1 MNENDVIYLLAC
13 YMIVADS
20 EINDKEIKTLLS
32 LPNYTSFVKDEEKKI
47 FSDDSAK
54 IEISK
59 LLRQANLFPTKTKR
73 DLISFLLRIAY
84 STCYFGPQEGEL
96 MEKIILNINFDRH
109 EYEEL
114 KKQQEQNIEKYE
126 EKEVTWQN
134 SLREKLY
141 QLLYEINDTDEDKD
155 RYGDVFL
162 SGKSFVSKIKSI
174 AEKSNEDLKLS
185 IQYITELKS
194 VYCDNCKKITDY
206 SKKIIS
212 GKRNDDLSN
221 QLEKGIKNLNK
232 SIEVI
237 INTSLEKNKNTL
249 DKKRSTIDYFT
260 IGFIGRT
267 KAGKSTFHKV
277 ITEQKTDDIGVGKL
291 RTTRYNRVFNWENIR
306 IIDTP
311 GLGAP
316 GGKSDEEVAK
326 SIIDES
332 DLICFLVTNDS
343 IQQTEFEFLR
353 LLKNQNKPLLIIL
366 NVKQNLENETRRK
379 SFLKNPRRW
388 IDNESD
394 QQSIQGHIN
403 RINTYVANFYEGKID
418 VIPIMLLAAKMKD
431 NPDLDNETK
440 ELLYKSSNITEY
452 IRKVK
457 QSIFDSGHVKK
468 TQNII
473 DGCNYNV
480 YGVLKEID
488 AYFQNLNLLQKS
500 LRNKKKEL
508 IEFLDK
514 EHAKRQTSC
523 SAILCST
530 YNEIRTGIKEF
541 ASRNG
546 DTDNKHLESRWKE
559 FYNDNKY
566 NEKLQ
571 SKIEGEF
578 KSFESGIKERIEEC
592 MTDLKIIFDSRI
604 NTDADIESA
613 STFDTRNIWKIGV
626 SILTGVALCFTPLGW
641 AALAVTAVGAI
652 VGWIG
657 NNLFKSRKERI
668 EEKKQKIVE
677 SLTKSINENELT
689 TKVEVNKNLDN
700 FVSSTKNKIIPV
712 FDTLIDNLSNLIAV
726 LDNLRQTTSMIHTRF
741 NVVMLYRVLE
751 HFYLLDIKGK
761 LTHEMLIKFEND
773 NKVQIDRNFDR
784 NEFNIQTQISV
795 PQEIQNKM
803 IELLQTKIIFKNE
816 NRE

>member
-1 MNENDVIYLLAC
+1 
-13 YMIVADS
+13 MIVADS

-47 FSDDSAK
+47 FSDDPDK

-379 SFLKNPRRW
+379 LFLKNPRRW

-500 LRNKKKEL
+500 LRDKKKEL

-592 MTDLKIIFDSRI
+592 MTDLNILFDSRI
-604 NTDADIESA
+604 NSNTDIKSV
-613 STFDTRNIWKIGV
+613 STFNVKLAGNIILGSITAGLEIAALMNWWNPVGWVTGAIIGV
-626 SILTGVALCFTPLGW
+626 SFLW
-641 AALAVTAVGAI
+641 NWLADSKT
-652 VGWIG
+652 
-657 NNLFKSRKERI
+657 KRI
-668 EEKKQKIVE
+668 EEKRQKIVE
-677 SLTKSINENELT
+677 SLTKSINENEPT
-689 TKVEVNKNLDN
+689 TKAEVNKNLDN